1 MKKYISAIILAVC
14 FCVSPALAKEQN
26 VNIYDTVR
34 EAPTESFYA
43 SDGCKMSLADFKGK
57 FVLLMSW
64 SRDCLPCIRE
74 LPSLK
79 GFYETTKGTDIEL
92 VMISN
97 ENEWSDLEEQ
107 RQFLKK
113 YQAEG
118 LPFYVDPDGNLA
130 ESLGIFTS
138 PHTVLINA
146 NGHEIGRIRGSAEW
160 DKPEV
165 IEYIYKLKAKNNN
178 R

>member
-1 MKKYISAIILAVC
+1 MKKYI
-14 FCVSPALAKEQN
+14 PALVLALLLCCRPLAAREQN

-34 EAPTESFYA
+34 EAPQESFYA
-43 SDGCKMSLADFKGK
+43 SDGRKLTLADFKGK
-57 FVLLMSW
+57 FILLVSW

-79 GFYETTKGTDIEL
+79 GFYDATQSSGIEL
-92 VMISN
+92 ILLSD
-97 ENEWSDLEEQ
+97 EGEWSDLEEQ
-107 RQFLKK
+107 RRFLKK
-113 YQAEG
+113 YKAEG
-118 LPFYVDPDGNLA
+118 LPFYVDPQGKLA

-146 NGHEIGRIRGSAEW
+146 KGHEIGRIRGSADW
-160 DKPEV
+160 DAPAV
-165 IEYIYKLKAKNNN
+165 IEYIYKLKSENND